1 MVAAMHNQKDLQRF
15 VEFVY
20 MRTYTYKEIS
30 TNMDKNLAKGQM
42 QELFEEVSNYFFLLS
57 EPTRLKIL
65 HALCGGERPVGEIVS
80 EIESTQ
86 ANVSRQLNM
95 LYRAK
100 ILARRK
106 DGTQVYYRIDDQNT
120 VDVCRTVCGK
130 MSVKL
135 ANNKT
140 LDKDAVDSFMAGGE

>member
-1 MVAAMHNQKDLQRF
+1 MG
-15 VEFVY
+15 
-20 MRTYTYKEIS
+20 
-30 TNMDKNLAKGQM
+30 KGIPKQQM

-65 HALCGGERPVGEIVS
+65 HALCNGERPVNDIVA

-100 ILARRK
+100 LLARRK
-106 DGTQVYYRIDDQNT
+106 EGTQVYYRIDDQNT
-120 VDVCRTVCGK
+120 IDVCRTVCGQ
-130 MSVKL
+130 MSGKL
-135 ANNKT
+135 GHIAEVT
-140 LDKDAVDSFMAGGE
+140 QDAVDKFMSKGE

>member
-1 MVAAMHNQKDLQRF
+1 
-15 VEFVY
+15 
-20 MRTYTYKEIS
+20 
-30 TNMDKNLAKGQM
+30 M
-42 QELFEEVSNYFFLLS
+42 QDLFEDVSNYFFLLS

-65 HALCGGERPVGEIVS
+65 HSLCNVERPVGEIVA

-120 VDVCRTVCGK
+120 VDLCRTVINQMAGK
-130 MSVKL
+130 IDDRSR
-135 ANNKT
+135 
-140 LDKDAVDSFMAGGE
+140 LDKVAQESFMVAAK

>member
-1 MVAAMHNQKDLQRF
+1 
-15 VEFVY
+15 
-20 MRTYTYKEIS
+20 
-30 TNMDKNLAKGQM
+30 MDKEVAKAQI

-65 HALCGGERPVGEIVS
+65 HALCGGERPVGEIVT
-80 EIESTQ
+80 EIASTQ

-95 LYRAK
+95 LYRSK

-120 VDVCRTVCGK
+120 VNVCLTVCGQV
-130 MSVKL
+130 SNRIGVKNPL
-135 ANNKT
+135 AKG
-140 LDKDAVDSFMAGGE
+140 AVASRTTDDE

>member
-1 MVAAMHNQKDLQRF
+1 
-15 VEFVY
+15 
-20 MRTYTYKEIS
+20 
-30 TNMDKNLAKGQM
+30 MDKEVAKAQM

-65 HALCGGERPVGEIVS
+65 HALCGGERPVGEIVT
-80 EIESTQ
+80 EIASTQ

-95 LYRAK
+95 LYRSK

-120 VDVCRTVCGK
+120 VDLCRTVCGQ
-130 MSVKL
+130 MSCRIGGR
-135 ANNKT
+135 NT
-140 LDKDAVDSFMAGGE
+140 QDKDSVDGFMTGDE

>member
-1 MVAAMHNQKDLQRF
+1 
-15 VEFVY
+15 
-20 MRTYTYKEIS
+20 
-30 TNMDKNLAKGQM
+30 MDKPLDKAQM

-65 HALCGGERPVGEIVS
+65 HALCNGERPVGEVVA

-95 LYRAK
+95 LYRAR

-106 DGTQVYYRIDDQNT
+106 DGTQVYYRIEDQNT
-120 VDVCRTVCGK
+120 IELCRSVCGRI
-130 MSVKL
+130 
-135 ANNKT
+135 ANKIET
-140 LDKDAVDSFMAGGE
+140 RYALDKAASESFAGAGN

>member
-1 MVAAMHNQKDLQRF
+1 
-15 VEFVY
+15 
-20 MRTYTYKEIS
+20 
-30 TNMDKNLAKGQM
+30 MDKPLGKAQM
-42 QELFEEVSNYFFLLS
+42 HELFEEVSNYFFLLS

-65 HALCGGERPVGEIVS
+65 HALCGGERPVGEIVT

-95 LYRAK
+95 LYRSR

-120 VDVCRTVCGK
+120 IDLCRTVCGQMACK
-130 MSVKL
+130 IE
-135 ANNKT
+135 NRHP
-140 LDKDAVDSFMAGGE
+140 LDKGVVESFMAADE